1 MLEVGGAAR
10 DFEPQATL
18 WSALLPEEAST
29 WLLQR
34 TDQRQVYGRLLD
46 PLALEGLQLAGP

>member
-18 WSALLPEEAST
+18 WNALLPEEAST